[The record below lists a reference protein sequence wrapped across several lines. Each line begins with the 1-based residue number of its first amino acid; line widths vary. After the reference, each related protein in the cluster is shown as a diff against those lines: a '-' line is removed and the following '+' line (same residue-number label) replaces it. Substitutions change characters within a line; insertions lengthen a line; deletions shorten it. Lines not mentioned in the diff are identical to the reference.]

1 MVLTS
6 MPEHEEA
13 DKLNKELKDS
23 RDNEE
28 NNQPFLQKMIIPS
41 DLNYIQ
47 LRDTQ
52 V

>member
-23 RDNEE
+23 RDNDEKP
-28 NNQPFLQKMIIPS
+28 NLYCKK
-41 DLNYIQ
+41 
-47 LRDTQ
+47 
-52 V
+52 